1 MARTNNL
8 SNFLTD
14 VAGAIKQKKGDNTNI
29 LASEFDTEILALPSQ
44 GTYQNKQVNITTN
57 GNYDITPDEGYD
69 AMEKV
74 RINVTAGENLNTELN
89 AQDERI
95 AELEAALENKTAGK
109 AKPNVFVQEEE
120 PSTKKGI
127 WIESAD
133 YEIEHIIADEDIFES
148 ESWNTIK
155 MSSIKSIPYRFYQ
168 GSAVAINTDIYLFG
182 SKYDSNY
189 YGKYAYKYD
198 TSTDIYK
205 KLTNIP
211 YVFYQGS
218 AVAIGTNIYLLGS
231 YMNTSYAYKYDT
243 LTDTYTQLRNI
254 PYSFYRG
261 LATVIG
267 TDIYIFGSGESN
279 YNQYAYKYDTVTNT
293 YTRLTDVP
301 TKCYKASAVAID
313 TDIYLFCIYTNS
325 LYKYDIMTDT
335 YTQLATPPYTPEDS
349 SAVAVNNTIYLFGG
363 YGGRQYTYKYDT
375 VTNTFIKLTDIPYA
389 FYQGSAVIIE
399 DRAEI
404 YLLGGSDNPTKV
416 QIMELNSADYENNS
430 FVISQGVAK
439 YSTEILAND
448 NNIKFWFN
456 NAWVY
461 TTEDGLVK
469 GLPTY
474 YGDGT
479 EWIKFKN

>member
-14 VAGAIKQKKGDNTNI
+14 VAGAIKQKKGDDTNI

-57 GNYDITPDEGYD
+57 GNYDIIPDEGYD

-74 RINVTAGENLNTELN
+74 RINVTAGENLDTELN

-109 AKPNVFVQEEE
+109 AKPNVFVQETE

-133 YEIEHIIADEDIFES
+133 YEIEHTIADEDIFES
-148 ESWNTIK
+148 ESWNTTK

-182 SKYDSNY
+182 SKYSTTASNHQ
-189 YGKYAYKYD
+189 
-198 TSTDIYK
+198 I
-205 KLTNIP
+205 
-211 YVFYQGS
+211 
-218 AVAIGTNIYLLGS
+218 
-231 YMNTSYAYKYDT
+231 AYKYDT
-243 LTDTYTQLRNI
+243 LTDTYTRLTDIPYEFYQGSAVAVGTDIYLLGNGIRNYKYDVLTDTYTQVRNI
-254 PYSFYRG
+254 PYSFIEG
-261 LATVIG
+261 LATAVGTNIYLFGSSNSSYGQYAYKYDTVTNSYTKLTNVPTRCYMTSAVAIG
-267 TDIYIFGSGESN
+267 TDIYLFCCYNGSLYKYDTTSDTYVKLANLPYNTAYSSAVAVNNIYLFGGESGK
-279 YNQYAYKYDTVTNT
+279 QYAYKYDTVTNT
-293 YTRLTDVP
+293 YT
-301 TKCYKASAVAID
+301 
-313 TDIYLFCIYTNS
+313 
-325 LYKYDIMTDT
+325 
-335 YTQLATPPYTPEDS
+335 
-349 SAVAVNNTIYLFGG
+349 
-363 YGGRQYTYKYDT
+363 
-375 VTNTFIKLTDIPYA
+375 KLSDIPYA
-389 FYQGSAVIIE
+389 FYKGSAILIE
-399 DRAEI
+399 DRAEV

-416 QIMELNSADYENNS
+416 QIMEFNSADYENNS

-479 EWIKFKN
+479 QWIKFKN